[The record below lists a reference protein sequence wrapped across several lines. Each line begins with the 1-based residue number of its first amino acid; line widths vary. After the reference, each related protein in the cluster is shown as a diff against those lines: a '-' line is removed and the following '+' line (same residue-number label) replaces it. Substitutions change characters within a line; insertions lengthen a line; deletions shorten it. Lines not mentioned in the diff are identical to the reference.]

1 HHSTVIKVGH
11 ALVVFL
17 TFLQN
22 ENAHGLAGE
31 HDRLQRIG
39 EFIDV
44 QDFSSLQLRY
54 FIQIEIVGD
63 DLALVQLGQFDKLE
77 VGYADRW
84 EIVCANLHPQAGNI
98 L

>member
-44 QDFSSLQLRY
+44 QDFDALQLRD

-77 VGYADRW
+77 VDFADGG
-84 EIVCANLHPQAGNI
+84 EIVFDDLNLQGGNF